1 MLLFIELQQAQV
13 PESLAAKKLM
23 YMRPRIVRGRAKYDD
38 FRLSLRHQIK
48 EKKFARGSERI
59 PVKYA
64 IATGTSKVKL
74 MPWCCRLFIIHGF
87 LALILFTVTVPF

>member
-1 MLLFIELQQAQV
+1 MRPENCKVLLFIELQQAQV

-48 EKKFARGSERI
+48 EKHLQEESNEFQSSTLLQPAQAKS
-59 PVKYA
+59 
-64 IATGTSKVKL
+64 S
-74 MPWCCRLFIIHGF
+74 
-87 LALILFTVTVPF
+87 